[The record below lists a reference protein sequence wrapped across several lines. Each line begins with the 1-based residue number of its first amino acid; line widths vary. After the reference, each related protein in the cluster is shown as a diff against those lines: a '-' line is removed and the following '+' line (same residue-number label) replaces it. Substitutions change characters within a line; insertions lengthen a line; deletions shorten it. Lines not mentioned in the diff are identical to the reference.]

1 MFVRSFP
8 EVMLPEQKCIDTHAQ
23 QGRISNESVD
33 CQHPLAGAE
42 YHQGGCR
49 DIENYTQGIK

>member
-1 MFVRSFP
+1 
-8 EVMLPEQKCIDTHAQ
+8 MLPEQKCIDTHAQ